1 MQMTKTITRLWM
13 LIALLLVALTG
24 HAQMKVSLMDDHIT
38 DGLVKSENSFTGS
51 NIKEVKNGSSSGK
64 STKDYTATVVPGQ
77 TISAECTGSYTV
89 GKNPKECQINIT
101 ISFYKYDGPK
111 PIELPGSVAKE
122 SKSKPLSVSATVPAG
137 ATKATLEISC
147 TNGTWRGAQG
157 TLVHVDYD
165 VKQKETTA
173 SPITGTMERLGMK
186 MAYSCSEGVV
196 TQKSSPVLKDSM
208 MTVSIVGDVKAGS
221 TIKLACKGTVGDV
234 VFSNDEKFAVYSVCR
249 PFIPIHRIRYYVES
263 GDAKGKEHEVKGN
276 KPQSH
281 SITIPKGASYVRVDM
296 EYMIWT
302 GGMYMTL
309 RCRMKLSV
317 VEKYSKSAKSNFND
331 VAEDNVCPECKA
343 KFSGYFVSY
352 GFRDG
357 DYIVCGNGS
366 KHRKKPF
373 GYSFAPIYL
382 NDKVV
387 CKDSRTSLTI
397 NQLGNV
403 SWYRMSLSGTA
414 VCRKKPF
421 YFTANDSIYTIVGTR
436 YDNKRY
442 KVEGIHF
449 YITGRMAFYR
459 DGRYGSYWSKDKP
472 NFERQLSKSVNGAE
486 RYVVCMSNCTVE
498 PIGTQYIV
506 QDDGKNSQVYLL
518 DGTVIT
524 SNSAGKSYALQP
536 GQASSVGKDGK
547 IKLKKFDAKKVAG
560 KYGFKINTETS
571 SSSTA
576 SQKRYGM
583 ERGVITYSF
592 VKGNQKGT
600 VVRTFDKYGQ
610 LERQASKVSG
620 SSTTNVTIYRGS
632 KGYQL
637 DEKTKKA
644 KQSKYAPINFLNIS
658 DADLKKHKLTK
669 KGTATVAG
677 KQCTVYQSSTTTY
690 YVWNGITL
698 KKIVNSK
705 NGKSVSE
712 ATKIEQPAS
721 IDDNKFKVPQGY
733 SVK

>member
-1 MQMTKTITRLWM
+1 MRLIVKNIFAM
-13 LIALLLVALTG
+13 IALLLMATVAN
-24 HAQMKVSLMDDHIT
+24 AQHKVVLEDNNTWGGD
-38 DGLVKSENSFTGS
+38 LKSESSFSGS
-51 NIKEVKNGSSSGK
+51 NIKESKNRYSTGK
-64 STKDYTATVVPGQ
+64 SSRDYTATVAAGE
-77 TISAECTGSYTV
+77 TINAACSATYVHENKKLEYH
-89 GKNPKECQINIT
+89 IWIT
-101 ISFYKYDGPK
+101 ITYYFDGDKK
-111 PIELPGSVAKE
+111 PVSSEKHVV
-122 SKSKPLSVSATVPAG
+122 SKPLNVSSKVPAD
-137 ATKATLEISC
+137 AIKAELQISC
-147 TNGTWRGAQG
+147 GNGQTRGPQG
-157 TLVHVDYD
+157 TLCFVQYEVRGK
-165 VKQKETTA
+165 KQTA
-173 SPITGTMERLGMK
+173 SAGPISGTMERLGMK

-296 EYMIWT
+296 DYRIWT

-309 RCRMKLSV
+309 RCRMKLNV
-317 VEKYSKSAKSNFND
+317 VEKYGKSSKSNFND

-373 GYSFAPIYL
+373 GNSFAPIYL

-403 SWYRMSLSGTA
+403 SWYRISLSGTA

-421 YFTANDSIYTIVGTR
+421 YFTANDSIYTIVGTH

-442 KVEGIHF
+442 KVDGIHF

-571 SSSTA
+571 SATTV
-576 SQKRYGM
+576 QKRYAM
-583 ERGVITYSF
+583 QRGTIKYKYA
-592 VKGNQKGT
+592 KGKQTGEII
-600 VVRTFDKYGQ
+600 RTFDSYGHY
-610 LERQASKVSG
+610 ERVASKIKG
-620 SSTTNVTIYRGS
+620 SSATSLNIYRG
-632 KGYQL
+632 
-637 DEKTKKA
+637 EKAYKVDTKA
-644 KQSKYAPINFLNIS
+644 KTVTQSKHEAINFLNITEAELS
-658 DADLKKHKLTK
+658 KHKLKK

-677 KQCTVYQSSTTTY
+677 KQCVVYGNANEDY
-690 YVWNGITL
+690 YVWQGITL
-698 KKIVNSK
+698 KKVINSK
-705 NGKSVSE
+705 DGKIVSE
-712 ATKIEQPAS
+712 AVSITQPAK
-721 IDDNKFKVPQGY
+721 IDANKFKVPSNY
-733 SVK
+733 TLK

>member
-1 MQMTKTITRLWM
+1 MRMTKTITRLWM
-13 LIALLLVALTG
+13 LIALLFVALTG

-173 SPITGTMERLGMK
+173 SPISGTMERLGMK

-196 TQKSSPVLKDSM
+196 TQKSSPVLTDSM
-208 MTVSIVGDVKAGS
+208 MTVSIFGEVKAGA
-221 TIKLACKGTVGDV
+221 TLKLACKGTVGEM
-234 VFSNDEKFAVYSVCR
+234 VFSNNENFSTSYLLT
-249 PFIPIHRIRYYVES
+249 PFIPIQRIRYYA
-263 GDAKGKEHEVKGN
+263 GADDAKGKEHEVKGN

-296 EYMIWT
+296 DYRIWT
-302 GGMYMTL
+302 GGMYLTL

-343 KFSGYFVSY
+343 KFSGYFVGY

-373 GYSFAPIYL
+373 GHCLAPIYL

-387 CKDSRTSLTI
+387 CKDSRTSLTV

-421 YFTANDSIYTIVGTR
+421 YFTANDSIYTIVGTH

-442 KVEGIHF
+442 KVDGIHF

-472 NFERQLSKSVNGAE
+472 NFERQLKKSVNGAE

-571 SSSTA
+571 SATTV
-576 SQKRYGM
+576 QKRYAM
-583 ERGVITYSF
+583 QRGTIKYKYA
-592 VKGNQKGT
+592 KGKQTGEII
-600 VVRTFDKYGQ
+600 RTFDSYGHY
-610 LERQASKVSG
+610 ERVASKIKG
-620 SSTTNVTIYRGS
+620 SSATSLNIYRG
-632 KGYQL
+632 
-637 DEKTKKA
+637 EKAYKVDTKA
-644 KQSKYAPINFLNIS
+644 KTVTQSKYEAINFLNITEAELS
-658 DADLKKHKLTK
+658 KHKLKK

-677 KQCTVYQSSTTTY
+677 KQCVVYGNANEDY
-690 YVWNGITL
+690 YVWQGITL
-698 KKIVNSK
+698 KKVINSK
-705 NGKSVSE
+705 DGKIVSE
-712 ATKIEQPAS
+712 AVSITQPAK
-721 IDDNKFKVPQGY
+721 IDANKFKVPSNY
-733 SVK
+733 KMK

>member
-1 MQMTKTITRLWM
+1 MRLIVKNIFAM
-13 LIALLLVALTG
+13 IALLLMATVAN
-24 HAQMKVSLMDDHIT
+24 AQHKVVLEDNNTWGGD
-38 DGLVKSENSFTGS
+38 LKSESSFSGS
-51 NIKEVKNGSSSGK
+51 NIKESKNRYSTGK
-64 STKDYTATVVPGQ
+64 SSRDYTATVAAGE
-77 TISAECTGSYTV
+77 TINAACSATYVHENKKLEYH
-89 GKNPKECQINIT
+89 IWIT
-101 ISFYKYDGPK
+101 ITYYFDGDKK
-111 PIELPGSVAKE
+111 PVSSEKHVV
-122 SKSKPLSVSATVPAG
+122 SKPLNVSSKVPAD
-137 ATKATLEISC
+137 AIKAELQISC
-147 TNGTWRGAQG
+147 GNGQTRGPQG
-157 TLVHVDYD
+157 TLCFVQYEVRGK
-165 VKQKETTA
+165 KQTA
-173 SPITGTMERLGMK
+173 SAGPISGTMERLGMK

-373 GYSFAPIYL
+373 GNSFAPIYL